1 MKKLLEIYENENNDE
16 CKFVAKVTDAEDII
30 AESDMD
36 LLKKLNIYFNQKK
49 SLRIS
54 SNSQRGIEYK
64 CENILK
70 IMYYNTVCYDG
81 MEYCNLTQK
90 QMAEELGCTRPYTV
104 KLFKIL
110 REQGY
115 IENIEKGKWNITE
128 KGKKYIGIH
137 GRR

>member
-1 MKKLLEIYENENNDE
+1 MKKLLEIYENENSDE
-16 CKFVAKVTDAEDII
+16 YKFVVRVMDAEDIT
-30 AESDMD
+30 AKSDMD
-36 LLKKLNIYFNQKK
+36 LLKKLNIYFNQEKTLK
-49 SLRIS
+49 IS
-54 SNSQRGIEYK
+54 KNSQRGIDYK

-90 QMAEELGCTRPYTV
+90 QMAEELGCTRQYTV

-110 REQGY
+110 REQDY

-128 KGKKYIGIH
+128 KGKKYIDNHERG
-137 GRR
+137 